1 VSEKEVNQIIPWK
14 IRPERCALIVI
25 DMQNDFIKPGGV
37 LYSDKT
43 PTDIIQN
50 IRTII
55 DVCHEKGIP
64 VIYTQTMLKDEFNI
78 SPLEASYQP
87 ILIEKG
93 MREGTWGYEIIEELT
108 PQPEDYIVIKHRYD
122 AFHNTNLQLVLN
134 NLKGLG
140 VIDTVIIV
148 GTLTNVCCESTA
160 RSAYMKDYKVVFVS
174 DANGTFDDGLHKA
187 TLFNISHF
195 FGRVL
200 SSQELIRVLNE
211 GEENRT
217 SILD

>member
-1 VSEKEVNQIIPWK
+1 MEKKEAIQTIPWK
-14 IRPERCALIVI
+14 IKPDKCALIVI

-43 PTDIIQN
+43 PKEIVPN
-50 IRTII
+50 IKKII
-55 DVCHEKGIP
+55 DVCHEKSIP
-64 VIYTQTMLKDEFNI
+64 VIYTQTMLKDEFEI
-78 SPLEASYQP
+78 SPLEVSYQP
-87 ILIEKG
+87 ILIKKG
-93 MREGTWGYEIIEELT
+93 MRERTWGYEIIDELT
-108 PQPEDYIVIKHRYD
+108 PQPGDHIVKKHRYD
-122 AFHNTNLQLVLN
+122 AFYNTNLQLILN
-134 NLKGLG
+134 NVKGLR

-160 RSAYMKDYKVVFVS
+160 RSAYMRDYKVVFVS
-174 DANGTFDDGLHKA
+174 DANGTFDESLHRA

-200 SSQELIRVLNE
+200 STQELIKILNE
-211 GEENRT
+211 GEEYRT